1 MKIKKTGRHTG
12 ALKAQRQAER
22 RAVHNRAVRKN
33 ARLAAKGLLTAVSAN
48 DTKKA
53 QELLSEVA
61 STWDKAAKTG
71 VVHWKTAAR
80 RKSRLAARVAKAAV
94 PAKA

>member
-1 MKIKKTGRHTG
+1 MAKLMTGRHTS

-22 RAVHNRAVRKN
+22 REVRNRAMRKK
-33 ARLAAKGLLTAVSAN
+33 ARLAAKAVLTAVAAN
-48 DTKKA
+48 DAGKA
-53 QELLSEVA
+53 QSLLPDAA
-61 STWDKAAKTG
+61 SIWDKAAKSG

-80 RKSRLAARVAKAAV
+80 RKSRLAAQIAKV